1 MVIIII
7 MTANLHLNLNFH
19 ISSFN
24 LNQNFNTISM
34 YLLEKP
40 ACLIIRCHFMTAMI
54 SMMNTTIDEVDQMLL
69 TNLQL
74 AGAERIPGFIRRVA
88 SMSAPPVEVA
98 GER

>member
-1 MVIIII
+1 MS
-7 MTANLHLNLNFH
+7 MTAL
-19 ISSFN
+19 IS
-24 LNQNFNTISM
+24 LM
-34 YLLEKP
+34 K
-40 ACLIIRCHFMTAMI
+40 
-54 SMMNTTIDEVDQMLL
+54 TTIDEVDQMLL